1 MQTDGVVI
9 QIQSDCVLAS
19 VQMDLDSQ
27 FLDILKRDLLN
38 FCFNNKSI
46 RGVILD
52 LSGVRIIDADDF
64 EGIKKIIYSIKLMG
78 YPCVLS
84 GLGAPIVSSL
94 AILGTNFKGIKAY
107 NSLDQALASFE
118 SIYK

>member
-9 QIQSDCVLAS
+9 QIQSNCVLAS

-27 FLDILKRDLLN
+27 FLDKLKKDLLD
-38 FCFNNKSI
+38 FCFNKSMS
-46 RGVILD
+46 GVILD
-52 LSGVRIIDADDF
+52 LSGVRIIDIDDF

-94 AILGTNFKGIKAY
+94 VTIGVDFKGIKAY
-107 NSLDQALASFE
+107 NSLDQALSSFE
-118 SIYK
+118 

>member
-19 VQMDLDSQ
+19 IQMDLDRE
-27 FLDILKRDLLN
+27 FLDLLKKTLLN
-38 FCFNNKSI
+38 YCFNKSI
-46 RGVILD
+46 KGVILD
-52 LSGVRIIDADDF
+52 LSGVRIIDTVDF

-78 YPCVLS
+78 YPCILS

-94 AILGTNFKGIKAY
+94 AITGANFKGIKAY
-107 NSLDQALASFE
+107 NSLDQALSSFE
-118 SIYK
+118 

>member
-1 MQTDGVVI
+1 
-9 QIQSDCVLAS
+9 
-19 VQMDLDSQ
+19 MDLDSQ
-27 FLDILKRDLLN
+27 FLDNLKRDLLN
-38 FCFNNKSI
+38 FCFNKSI

-94 AILGTNFKGIKAY
+94 ATLGADFKGIQAY
-107 NSLDQALASFE
+107 NSLDQALSSFE
-118 SIYK
+118 

>member
-1 MQTDGVVI
+1 MQTTGVVI
-9 QIQSDCVLAS
+9 QLQSECVLAS

-27 FLDILKRDLLN
+27 LLDKLKKDLLN
-38 FCFNNKSI
+38 FCFNKSI

-52 LSGVRIIDADDF
+52 LSGVRIIDLTDY
-64 EGIKKIIYSIKLMG
+64 EGIKKIIYSIKLLG

-94 AILGTNFKGIKAY
+94 ATIGADFKGIQGY
-107 NSLDQALASFE
+107 NSLDQALSSFE
-118 SIYK
+118 KLPK

>member
-1 MQTDGVVI
+1 
-9 QIQSDCVLAS
+9 
-19 VQMDLDSQ
+19 MDLDSR
-27 FLDILKRDLLN
+27 FLDKLKTDLLN
-38 FCFNNKSI
+38 FCFNKSV

-52 LSGVRIIDADDF
+52 LSGVRIIDFDDF

-94 AILGTNFKGIKAY
+94 AITGADFKGIKAY
-107 NSLDQALASFE
+107 NSLDQALSSFE
-118 SIYK
+118 SMHK